1 VSASTHVWFHETLTH
16 SHQRGELE
24 AAKRQNAQLQSAA
37 SRRRQSTSSPGTN
50 NANADLEAQLAS
62 KSNTIESLELELSK
76 LHNQLTTAQSA
87 NNSHVSRIAAL
98 ETQVEKANHNA
109 ESTARELADL
119 KKNLERASERAVAE
133 GSSRSSAET
142 RLAQLEA
149 ELGTAK
155 RAADEATRRAE
166 TLEKKVET
174 LTTLH
179 RESDARSQA
188 KVAEM
193 QKQDREAKELR
204 ARVTALSN
212 ENARL
217 RDEAMRRRK
226 LEAEGD
232 DAGLEELEDEE
243 RMKMRSRIRE
253 LEEEMFE
260 LRRGVWRE
268 KRKELQPGLDDN
280 AGGFDDVD
288 LSASTSSP
296 WRAQAPHGGQRG
308 STFQDVINS
317 GISAFTGVNRRA
329 SIGAGA
335 KQSYPPRKQS
345 LGLLSEDDDQF
356 EFDEEA
362 FRLAQEEEAKKR
374 VERIKEVKRG
384 LKKWDGWRCDLVD
397 VRTDMGG
404 VFEV

>member
-1 VSASTHVWFHETLTH
+1 M
-16 SHQRGELE
+16 
-24 AAKRQNAQLQSAA
+24 
-37 SRRRQSTSSPGTN
+37 
-50 NANADLEAQLAS
+50 
-62 KSNTIESLELELSK
+62 ES
-76 LHNQLTTAQSA
+76 
-87 NNSHVSRIAAL
+87 
-98 ETQVEKANHNA
+98 QVEKANHNA
-109 ESTARELADL
+109 DSTAKELADL

-155 RAADEATRRAE
+155 RSADEATRRAE
-166 TLEKKVET
+166 ILEKKIET
-174 LTTLH
+174 LTTLR

-193 QKQDREAKELR
+193 QKQDREARELR
-204 ARVTALSN
+204 ARVTALGN

-226 LEAEGD
+226 LEADGD
-232 DAGLEELEDEE
+232 ADAGLEELEDEE
-243 RMKMRSRIRE
+243 RMKMKSRIRA
-253 LEEEMFE
+253 LEEEVFE

-268 KRKELQPGLDDN
+268 KRRDLQPGLDDG
-280 AGGFDDVD
+280 AAGFDDID
-288 LSASTSSP
+288 LSASSSSP
-296 WRAQAPHGGQRG
+296 WKSHAPPGGQRG

-317 GISAFTGVNRRA
+317 GISAFTGGNRRA
-329 SIGAGA
+329 SIGSGA
-335 KQSYPPRKQS
+335 KQSHPPRKQS
-345 LGLLSEDDDQF
+345 LGFLSEDDDEF

-384 LKKWDGWRCDLVD
+384 LKNWDGWRCDLVD
-397 VRTDMGG
+397 VRSTMGG
-404 VFEV
+404 VFEI

>member
-1 VSASTHVWFHETLTH
+1 V
-16 SHQRGELE
+16 
-24 AAKRQNAQLQSAA
+24 
-37 SRRRQSTSSPGTN
+37 
-50 NANADLEAQLAS
+50 NADLEAQLAS

-87 NNSHVSRIAAL
+87 NDSHVSRIAAL
-98 ETQVEKANHNA
+98 ETQLEKANHSA
-109 ESTARELADL
+109 DSTAKELADL

-166 TLEKKVET
+166 ILEKKIET
-174 LTTLH
+174 LTTLR

-204 ARVTALSN
+204 ARVTALGN
-212 ENARL
+212 ENTRL
-217 RDEAMRRRK
+217 RDEVARRRK

-243 RMKMRSRIRE
+243 RMKMLSRIRA
-253 LEEEMFE
+253 LEEEVFE

-268 KRKELQPGLDDN
+268 KRRDLQPGFDDG

-288 LSASTSSP
+288 LTASSSSQ
-296 WRAQAPHGGQRG
+296 WRSHGSPGGQRG

-317 GISAFTGVNRRA
+317 GISAFTGGNRRA

-335 KQSYPPRKQS
+335 KQSHPPRKQS
-345 LGLLSEDDDQF
+345 LGLLSEDGDEF

-362 FRLAQEEEAKKR
+362 FRLAQEEEEKKR

-397 VRTDMGG
+397 VRSTMGG

>member
-1 VSASTHVWFHETLTH
+1 V
-16 SHQRGELE
+16 
-24 AAKRQNAQLQSAA
+24 
-37 SRRRQSTSSPGTN
+37 
-50 NANADLEAQLAS
+50 NADLEAQLAS

-87 NNSHVSRIAAL
+87 NDSHVSRIAAL
-98 ETQVEKANHNA
+98 ETQLEKANHSA
-109 ESTARELADL
+109 DSTAKELADL

-166 TLEKKVET
+166 ILEKKIET
-174 LTTLH
+174 LTTLR

-204 ARVTALSN
+204 ARVTALGN
-212 ENARL
+212 ENTRL
-217 RDEAMRRRK
+217 RDEVARRRK

-243 RMKMRSRIRE
+243 RMKMLSRIRA
-253 LEEEMFE
+253 LEEEVFE

-268 KRKELQPGLDDN
+268 KRRDLQPGFDDG

-288 LSASTSSP
+288 LTASSSSQ
-296 WRAQAPHGGQRG
+296 WRSHGSPGGQRG

-317 GISAFTGVNRRA
+317 GISAFTGGNRRA

-335 KQSYPPRKQS
+335 KQSHPPRKQS
-345 LGLLSEDDDQF
+345 LGLLSEDGDEF

-397 VRTDMGG
+397 VRSTKGG
-404 VFEV
+404 VFEI